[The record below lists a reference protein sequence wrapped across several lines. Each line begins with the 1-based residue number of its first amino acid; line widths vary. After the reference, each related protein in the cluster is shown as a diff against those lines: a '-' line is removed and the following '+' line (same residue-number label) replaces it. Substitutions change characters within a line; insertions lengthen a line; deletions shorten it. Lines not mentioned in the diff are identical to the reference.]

1 MAKNADLSWNICL
14 RPLPPS
20 VTKTS
25 FPLQYGLPSSLFLP
39 VWAYWISI
47 LRHIP
52 TSSRPEL
59 HLHLQQAAMR
69 RIPKKN
75 KPVIKPVYVFLQIL
89 NFLKITSVIL
99 NCNNCNC
106 FSILINTKNSN
117 IIIYDKLPISFF
129 SITSLQTPLMR
140 LRKCIQL
147 QNRRF

>member
-1 MAKNADLSWNICL
+1 MPASFAPQCYENIISFTI
-14 RPLPPS
+14 RS
-20 VTKTS
+20 AIFTVSTS
-25 FPLQYGLPSSLFLP
+25 M
-39 VWAYWISI
+39 SI
-47 LRHIP
+47 LNINSPTYPHII
-52 TSSRPEL
+52 TAGTASASTAGGD
-59 HLHLQQAAMR
+59 AANTE
-69 RIPKKN
+69 KN

-140 LRKCIQL
+140 LQKCIQL